1 MVVSNLLN
9 QFENWTK
16 DAGLSADELE
26 AATDIAVSY
35 TAFMRAA
42 RSKQREETA

>member
-9 QFENWTK
+9 QFENWVK

-26 AATDIAVSY
+26 AATDIAVCY
-35 TAFMRAA
+35 TAFMRRAGGGHKEAA
-42 RSKQREETA
+42 